1 MAKPTT
7 QTAREVIPAI
17 AGAGFSL
24 RPRRLMGSLVA
35 VEAIAN
41 LRPSFSS
48 SCVAGDPF
56 HGIHV
61 EVLVDAVDLV
71 IFEVEDKAAL
81 NLVRPAR
88 RRDRER
94 TEVDFCCEVP
104 PLMYSMQ
111 A

>member
-1 MAKPTT
+1 
-7 QTAREVIPAI
+7 
-17 AGAGFSL
+17 
-24 RPRRLMGSLVA
+24 MGSLVA
-35 VEAIAN
+35 VEVIAE
-41 LRPSFSS
+41 LRLSFSS
-48 SCVAGDPF
+48 GCVADDPF

-61 EVLVDAVDLV
+61 EVLVDTVDFV

-94 TEVDFCCEVP
+94 TEVDFAVSVP